1 MISREVKEA
10 IEETGKKLILQLR
23 MEGMLKICESKSAMQ
38 KAEGLLRS
46 YEALKIA
53 DDRSAYWMAQ
63 KIESAL
69 KLIESDPYYR
79 IIPEYYIEGRT
90 REEIAEEFNTSP
102 TTISRN
108 KKRLMETVKMV
119 LCSDETIKELYS

>member
-23 MEGMLKICESKSAMQ
+23 IEGMLKICESKSAMQ

-90 REEIAEEFNTSP
+90 MPTTSP